1 MKKIFFLLFFFLCFE
16 NLYAENNLAY
26 INLNHILNN
35 SIVGKSITEHI
46 NKTKEIKFKEFEST
60 EKKLAE
66 KEQNILK
73 KKNIIDSEE
82 FNKEVVMLKNEIK
95 EYNETKKKF
104 IRELDEK
111 KIEYTK
117 EILNVLNTII
127 SKYVEENS
135 IQMVFSK
142 KDIVIAK
149 KDLDITYPVM
159 DLLNNKLTKIDF

>member
-1 MKKIFFLLFFFLCFE
+1 M
-16 NLYAENNLAY
+16 
-26 INLNHILNN
+26 
-35 SIVGKSITEHI
+35 
-46 NKTKEIKFKEFEST
+46 KEFEST

-73 KKNIIDSEE
+73 KKNIIDNEE
-82 FNKEVVMLKNEIK
+82 FNKEVDMLKSEIN
-95 EYNETKKKF
+95 EYNKTKKKF

-149 KDLDITYPVM
+149 KDLDITIPVM
-159 DLLNNKLTKIDF
+159 ELLNKKLTKIDF